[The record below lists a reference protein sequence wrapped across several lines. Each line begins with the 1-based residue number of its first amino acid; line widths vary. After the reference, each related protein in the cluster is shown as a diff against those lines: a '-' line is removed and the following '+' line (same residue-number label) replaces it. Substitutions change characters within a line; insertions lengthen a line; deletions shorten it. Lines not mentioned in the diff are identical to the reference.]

1 MPLEGLT
8 AALARI
14 AEIQELITGLSA
26 SSSSPVAQETGT
38 PQAASFVSSP
48 PTFAEALTRAQRAQ
62 AEARPPKE
70 APYAALIRQVAARYG
85 VDEDL
90 VHAIVEAES
99 DYNPRCVS
107 KAGAMG
113 LMQLMPATA
122 RALGLSDPWDPA
134 QNLDGGVRYLR
145 QLIERF
151 KDIDLALAAYN
162 AGPNAV
168 SRYQGIPPYPET
180 QAYVRRVL
188 HLLAERKND

>member
-1 MPLEGLT
+1 MPLEGLM
-8 AALARI
+8 AAVARI
-14 AEIQELITGLSA
+14 AAIQDVLTRLSA
-26 SSSSPVAQETGT
+26 APTCFTSPVQKAKEASSIVSC
-38 PQAASFVSSP
+38 PQTFAAVLTRMQRTHAASRS
-48 PTFAEALTRAQRAQ
+48 
-62 AEARPPKE
+62 PKE
-70 APYAALIRQVAARYG
+70 APYAALISQIAARYG

-90 VHAIVEAES
+90 VHAVVQAES
-99 DYNPRCVS
+99 DYNPRCLS

-122 RALGLSDPWDPA
+122 RALGLDDPWDPA

-145 QLIERF
+145 QMIERF

-168 SRYQGIPPYPET
+168 ARYQGIPPYPET

-188 HLLAERKND
+188 HYLAERKND